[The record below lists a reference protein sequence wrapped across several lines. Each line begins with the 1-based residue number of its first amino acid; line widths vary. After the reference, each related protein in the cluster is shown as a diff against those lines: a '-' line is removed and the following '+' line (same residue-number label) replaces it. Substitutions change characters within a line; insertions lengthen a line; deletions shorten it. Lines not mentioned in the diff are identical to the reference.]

1 MIRILENI
9 EVFMKLPKSD
19 QANGEVLVSILNDV
33 AALSILQQEGWY
45 RIPIQSAPRRWPPAW
60 LAFYQT
66 SVFDDE
72 AYAVRYWGR
81 VTEIEKAKRTDLF
94 PDEPA
99 NPKTSKEYYRL
110 RLERLEVLSTPILSH
125 KPRRILFIPTTWKKF
140 QNAHVINDLFDESP
154 LEDHLWEELKK
165 RSLSAELQWE
175 LRVEQK
181 LYRLDF
187 ALFCAN
193 GFVDIETDG
202 DLWHANRS
210 QIPLDNQRD
219 NSIQTIGWHVLRFNS
234 YQIREEMDQTCLP
247 TIHHM
252 VDELG
257 GLSDEILVNPTTYYP
272 KPTGKILMEIDSGA
286 AYNLEV

>member
-1 MIRILENI
+1 
-9 EVFMKLPKSD
+9 MKQPKSD
-19 QANGEVLVSILNDV
+19 QASGEVLVAILNNPAD
-33 AALSILQQEGWY
+33 LSILQQEGWY
-45 RIPIQSAPRRWPPAW
+45 RIPIRSAPRRWPPAC

-66 SVFDDE
+66 SVFDHE

-81 VTEIEKAKRTDLF
+81 VSAIEKAKRTDLF
-94 PDEPA
+94 SDEPL

-125 KPRRILFIPTTWKKF
+125 KPRKILFIPTTWKKF
-140 QNAHVINDLFDESP
+140 QNARVINDLFDESP
-154 LEDHLWEELKK
+154 LEDHLWEALKK

-175 LRVEQK
+175 LRVKQK

-234 YQIREEMDQTCLP
+234 HQIREEMEQTCLP

-257 GLSDEILVNPTTYYP
+257 GINDEILVNPTTYNSRSI
-272 KPTGKILMEIDSGA
+272 GKVLMEIDSGA

>member
-1 MIRILENI
+1 
-9 EVFMKLPKSD
+9 MKQPKSG
-19 QANGEVLVSILNDV
+19 QASGEVLVSILNNPAD
-33 AALSILQQEGWY
+33 LSILQQEGWY
-45 RIPIQSAPRRWPPAW
+45 RIPIRSAPRRWPPVW

-66 SVFDDE
+66 SVFDHE
-72 AYAVRYWGR
+72 AYAVRYWGK
-81 VTEIEKAKRTDLF
+81 VAAIEKAKRTDLF

-99 NPKTSKEYYRL
+99 NPKTSKEYYQL

-154 LEDHLWEELKK
+154 LEDHLWEALKK

-175 LRVEQK
+175 LRVKQK

-187 ALFCAN
+187 ALFCTN

-202 DLWHANRS
+202 DFWHADRS

-234 YQIREEMDQTCLP
+234 HQIREEMEQTCLP
-247 TIHHM
+247 TIRHM

-257 GLSDEILVNPTTYYP
+257 GVNDEILVNPTIYNP
-272 KPTGKILMEIDSGA
+272 RLTGKVLREFDSGA
-286 AYNLEV
+286 TYNLEI